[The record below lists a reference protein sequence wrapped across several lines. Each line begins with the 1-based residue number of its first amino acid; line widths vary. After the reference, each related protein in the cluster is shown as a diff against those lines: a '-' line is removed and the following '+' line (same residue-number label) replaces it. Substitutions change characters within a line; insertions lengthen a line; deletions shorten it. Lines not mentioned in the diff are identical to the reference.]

1 MFLNLGSY
9 QVGTNIRRIISKG
22 KVEYGTEDRQ
32 RDFILNRLYN
42 YHISTVSSASIN
54 DVKYPILAVMSN
66 MCAFSSEKQL
76 YPEFFIFETYSNT

>member
-32 RDFILNRLYN
+32 RLFILNRLYN
-42 YHISTVSSASIN
+42 YHISTASSAPLMICQ
-54 DVKYPILAVMSN
+54 V
-66 MCAFSSEKQL
+66 FS
-76 YPEFFIFETYSNT
+76 FGCHV